1 MSPPQLE
8 SNANLGGKLT
18 ALAKSPPE
26 SCEFPFAEI
35 WEDHVRNYTAVV
47 PRSYGLAVE
56 LLQRDPVKGNA
67 LSVKIAK

>member
-1 MSPPQLE
+1 MSSPQLE

-18 ALAKSPPE
+18 ALAKSSPE

-35 WEDHVRNYTAVV
+35 WEDHMRNYTAVV

-67 LSVKIAK
+67 LSVKIAE